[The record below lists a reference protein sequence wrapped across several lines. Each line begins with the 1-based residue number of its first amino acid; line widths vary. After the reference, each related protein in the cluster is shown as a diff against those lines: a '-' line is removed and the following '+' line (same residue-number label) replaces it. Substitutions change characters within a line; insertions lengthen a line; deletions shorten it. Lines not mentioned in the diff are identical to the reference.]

1 MISVRDAIEITLANT
16 PRQKTIET
24 EFTRCLGAVLAEDI
38 VSDIDMPPFDR
49 SMMDGYALA
58 ADDALLAAARLQ
70 VVGFI
75 PAGSHPKFKLQP
87 GQAAKIM
94 TGAPLPEGADAV
106 REVEKVRLHDQGRV
120 VEILEPVKP
129 GLNVVPRGAE
139 VRAGE
144 PVLTAGT
151 YIQAPMIGLLAAT
164 GKVKVKIYKPPDIA
178 ILATGDELVDPHI
191 KPMPGQI
198 RNSNSFML
206 QALCARLGLKA
217 RILGVAKDDK
227 NALRFQIAQGLKHDV
242 LLMTGGVSMG
252 DLDLVQDVLKELGV
266 KLFYQKVAIKPGKPT
281 VFGKIGDKLVFAL
294 PGNPVSSATVFEVI
308 VRPALRKMMGYPV
321 YQNPQVTANLT
332 EYFANKS
339 QRENYHPSV
348 CWYEDGQFFCRPL
361 ETRGSGDIAS
371 FARSNAYLICP
382 IDRTEM
388 FENERVQVL
397 LREDFYLT

>member
-16 PRQKTIET
+16 PRQKPVEAD
-24 EFTRCLGAVLAEDI
+24 FTRCIGTVLAED
-38 VSDIDMPPFDR
+38 VLSDMDMPPFNR

-58 ADDALLAAARLQ
+58 SDDALLAAAKLQ

-75 PAGSHPKFKLQP
+75 PAGSNPKFKLQP

-106 REVEKVRLHDQGRV
+106 REVEKVRLLDQGRV

-129 GLNVVPRGAE
+129 GLNVVPKGAE
-139 VRAGE
+139 VKAGE
-144 PVLTAGT
+144 AVLTAGT
-151 YIQAPMIGLLAAT
+151 YIQAPIIGLLAAT
-164 GKVKVKIYKPPDIA
+164 GKVKVKIYKPPEVA

-198 RNSNSFML
+198 RNSNSFTL
-206 QALCARLGLKA
+206 QALCLRLGLKS

-227 NALRFQIAQGLKHDV
+227 NALRFKIVEGLKYDV

-252 DLDLVQDVLKELGV
+252 DLDLVQDVLKELGGH
-266 KLFYQKVAIKPGKPT
+266 FYYQKVAIKPGKPT
-281 VFGKIGDKLVFAL
+281 VFGKVGEKLVFAL

-321 YQNPQVTANLT
+321 YQNPIVTAVLT
-332 EYFANKS
+332 EYFANHS
-339 QRENYHPSV
+339 QRENYHPAV

-361 ETRGSGDIAS
+361 RTRGSGDIVS
-371 FARSNAYLICP
+371 FARSNSYLICP
-382 IDRTEM
+382 IDKKEIY
-388 FENERVQVL
+388 ENEPVQVM